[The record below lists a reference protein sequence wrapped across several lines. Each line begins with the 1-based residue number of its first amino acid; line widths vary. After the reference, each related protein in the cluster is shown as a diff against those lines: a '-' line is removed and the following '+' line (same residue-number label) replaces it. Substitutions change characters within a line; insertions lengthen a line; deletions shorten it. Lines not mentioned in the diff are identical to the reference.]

1 MTAALRTDRLG
12 KRYRPGAWGL
22 RDCTLEIPAGHVI
35 ALVGPNGA
43 GKSTLLHLVTGLL
56 EPTTGTVEVFGSPA
70 GAQTP
75 AMLAEVGFVA
85 QDHPLY
91 RGFTVAD
98 LLHMGRSLNVRWD
111 QRLAERRLAAVGVP
125 LDRRA
130 GQLSGGQQA
139 QVALALALAK
149 RPRLLVLDEPV
160 ASLDPLARREFM
172 KVLMEAVAEDEVTVL
187 LSSHAIA
194 ELERVCDWLVVV
206 SGARPQLSGEV
217 ETLLAEHSLL
227 TGPRTTAT
235 ATATAAF
242 DGVVQAQHSQRHST
256 LLVRQPAD
264 LPVHPGWQ
272 REPVGLEELILAYLE
287 NSGATSPG
295 RTTMEVVS

>member
-1 MTAALRTDRLG
+1 MTVALRTDRLG
-12 KRYRPGAWGL
+12 KRYRPGTWGL
-22 RDCTLEIPAGHVI
+22 RDCTLELPEGHVI

-56 EPTTGTVEVFGSPA
+56 EPTTGTIEVFGVPA

-75 AMLAEVGFVA
+75 ATLAEVGFVA

-98 LLHMGRSLNVRWD
+98 LLHMGRSLNLRWD
-111 QRLAERRLAAVGVP
+111 QALAERRLAAVEVP
-125 LDRRA
+125 LDRKA

-172 KVLMEAVAEDEVTVL
+172 KLLMEAVAEDEVTVL

-235 ATATAAF
+235 AEAAF
-242 DGVVQAQHSQRHST
+242 DSVVQAQHSQRHST

-272 REPVGLEELILAYLE
+272 RGPVGLEELILAYLE
-287 NSGATSPG
+287 NGGATSAG
-295 RTTMEVVS
+295 RTTLEVAS